1 MYSGFES
8 TLAPT
13 SRKYAK
19 PFCVG
24 TIEPRAGRST
34 PLIRPWIKSA
44 AAMMAPEFP
53 AEVQP
58 SARPSLH
65 RRAQTAIDESGLLRT
80 AWAGCSSMAIA
91 CVQGTNCGLRAFAE
105 LTHRL
110 VALGLGLAPDDLHV
124 LARSLRDLEQRR
136 LRHIQVSAVDD
147 GREVAE
153 EEREQ
158 KRADMTAVDVGVGH
172 RHDAVISDLLDV
184 EVVADASAH
193 GRDEVA
199 NLVGRQNLVESSLF
213 DVEDLAAQRQN
224 RLRAPVAAA
233 LGVAELPLRLA
244 LELRLQHLD
253 ADHGGEAFAHVLAG
267 EVWILLFEDS
277 CLPRVAVQHVGER
290 RPKPGQVGA
299 ALDRVD
305 GVRKCDHVLYERVVV
320 LEGDLDLGAFDLA
333 VDVERRVVHD
343 RLVAVQGAD
352 EGDDAALEVKRAR
365 VAEDLVGE
373 RDLEALVQVGH
384 LAQTVEDDVT
394 VEPGL
399 GADRWVGPESD
410 DGACAVGL
418 AHRLEAALRHA
429 PLVLLVVHLA
439 APMHPDLEALA

>member
-1 MYSGFES
+1 M
-8 TLAPT
+8 
-13 SRKYAK
+13 
-19 PFCVG
+19 
-24 TIEPRAGRST
+24 
-34 PLIRPWIKSA
+34 
-44 AAMMAPEFP
+44 
-53 AEVQP
+53 
-58 SARPSLH
+58 
-65 RRAQTAIDESGLLRT
+65 
-80 AWAGCSSMAIA
+80 
-91 CVQGTNCGLRAFAE
+91 
-105 LTHRL
+105 
-110 VALGLGLAPDDLHV
+110 
-124 LARSLRDLEQRR
+124 
-136 LRHIQVSAVDD
+136 RHIQVSAVDD

-233 LGVAELPLRLA
+233 LGGAAGRVSLHDVELGKRRVALGAVGELAGKRARLEEALALDEVASLAGSLAGARGGERLLNDPATFRRVLVEILREPFRQRQRHMTLHLGVAELPLRLA

-290 RPKPGQVGA
+290 RAKPGQVGA

-333 VDVERRVVHD
+333 VDVERRDVHD

-399 GADRWVGPESD
+399 GEDLWVGPEPD

-418 AHRLEAALRHA
+418 AHRLDAALRHA